1 MGGFTTS
8 VTTMLNTILDT
19 NHLALTSNHATSLLT
34 VSPMVSKVVV
44 PVCAFTTWFVPST
57 ILMVLI
63 RKYHKEKSPGLQT
76 ILDLLIV
83 DSANLFLIF
92 NFTSSLAFAYVTF
105 ELHHYIPLV
114 LTQLTFLLITNSV
127 VLFLASLQII
137 QIVKALL
144 IFEPQTFENYP
155 DHKVLKHSRIFVG
168 AYTSLRLILAVA
180 QPPVS
185 NAVTIAITGTDVKL

>member
-1 MGGFTTS
+1 MGAPTHL
-8 VTTMLNTILDT
+8 VMYADT
-19 NHLALTSNHATSLLT
+19 NHIALSSIHATVL
-34 VSPMVSKVVV
+34 PMVSKVVV

-92 NFTSSLAFAYVTF
+92 NFISLLIFAYLTF
-105 ELHHYIPLV
+105 ELHNYVPLV